1 MTNPE
6 TTSAAQPPPEGAGSD
21 DVYSDDGQQAAVR
34 VPDRLDSIPA
44 ARAFLTRLLDGWG
57 IPDEVIDDASL
68 LASELMSN
76 AVRHAGGVVDL
87 QIEADDG
94 LLHVGVH
101 DNSNGTPT
109 VNEAGPTSSGGRG
122 MWIVQSVA
130 HDWGADPDGSGKT
143 VWFELNLQKPTA

>member
-1 MTNPE
+1 MSNPE
-6 TTSAAQPPPEGAGSD
+6 TTSAAPPPPEGTGSD
-21 DVYSDDGQQAAVR
+21 DVHPDDGQQAAVR

-57 IPDEVIDDASL
+57 IGDEVIDDASL

-76 AVRHAGGVVDL
+76 AVKHGGGVVDL
-87 QIEADDG
+87 KIEAEDG

-101 DNSNGTPT
+101 DNSDGAPT
-109 VNEAGPTSSGGRG
+109 IKEAGPSSPGGRG

-130 HDWGADPDGSGKT
+130 HDWGTDPDGSGKT
-143 VWFELNLQKPTA
+143 VWFELNLH